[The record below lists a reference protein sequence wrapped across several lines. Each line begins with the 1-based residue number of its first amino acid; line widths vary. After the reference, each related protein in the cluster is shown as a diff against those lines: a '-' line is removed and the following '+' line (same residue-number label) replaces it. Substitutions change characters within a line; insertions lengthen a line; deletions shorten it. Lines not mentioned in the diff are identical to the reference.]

1 MQPKSSHQLQ
11 PECQHVG
18 LHVHYRNYSQ
28 TEKSPKPSSPTDQHR
43 PTMSTSRTWQRLT
56 KEPRRKRTVHRD
68 DGTLWGSIPRPKNL
82 DTKGHV
88 LRTNHWCQ
96 FPLLRWDDD
105 DKRET
110 VSNTK
115 VSKRQT
121 FSNKTLWK
129 NCELSFKVVGYSERW
144 GMVCWLRCSAA
155 IALWWAKV
163 KPKRQWSH
171 KIFTWSEGTI
181 KPRKIS
187 SFLCASS

>member
-43 PTMSTSRTWQRLT
+43 PTMSTSRTWQRRPKKRDGKGQCTVTMVPFGGLSQDPKIWT
-56 KEPRRKRTVHRD
+56 PRAMSRGQTIGASSHYLDED
-68 DGTLWGSIPRPKNL
+68 DG
-82 DTKGHV
+82 
-88 LRTNHWCQ
+88 
-96 FPLLRWDDD
+96 
-105 DKRET
+105 KRET

-163 KPKRQWSH
+163 KPKRLWSH

-181 KPRKIS
+181 KPRKVS